1 MDCAC
6 TWLANS
12 DLVPLHIHTFTAFWV
27 DLHSLFHLWCYS
39 FIGPRQSWHLH
50 FNFLFYVKLT
60 WKCQLCK
67 SCLAW
72 ISYDCFKSFS
82 PLSNM
87 SESTSCLC
95 CPATSLLWTRV
106 VILIG
111 WLSKHSHNYMYVL
124 IIMRNFSGIVVWYSA
139 DRIPG
144 ILAWS
149 SNIKFW

>member
-6 TWLANS
+6 TLLANS
-12 DLVPLHIHTFTAFWV
+12 ELVPLHIHTFTTVWV

-60 WKCQLCK
+60 WKCQCK

-72 ISYDCFKSFS
+72 IFYMIASSHFL
-82 PLSNM
+82 LSAM
-87 SESTSCLC
+87 SESTGCLC
-95 CPATSLLWTRV
+95 RPATSLLKTRV

-111 WLSKHSHNYMYVL
+111 WLSKHSHNFMYLL

-139 DRIPG
+139 DPIPG
-144 ILAWS
+144 MLAWS

>member
-6 TWLANS
+6 TSLTNS
-12 DLVPLHIHTFTAFWV
+12 DLVPLHIHTFTTVWV

-50 FNFLFYVKLT
+50 FNFFLYVKLT
-60 WKCQLCK
+60 WKCQCK

-82 PLSNM
+82 PSSNVWIDRLFM
-87 SESTSCLC
+87 PSSNITTQNLC
-95 CPATSLLWTRV
+95 SDLV
-106 VILIG
+106 G
-111 WLSKHSHNYMYVL
+111 WLSKHLHNYMYVL

-139 DRIPG
+139 DWIPG
-144 ILAWS
+144 MLAWS
-149 SNIKFW
+149 SNIW